1 MPIALTPEQQAILE
15 QTRAVH
21 TPAEFE
27 ALLVAAQPETDKIVR
42 ESLSPNQPI
51 GVTLTELRDLFLA
64 TTQHTAKLDAHNYK
78 AERRALFRDAIRLL
92 ETAHLWFGEGNRTGA
107 FRVRTVAEVV
117 EASRP
122 FRARLAAYGEHAF
135 AFEPEI
141 AELFADVNTTGTL
154 DEEVADLRLLLQ
166 AAKQHQAALADIGM
180 SDDFVKQGEGLLR
193 EAENRDLLGVLG
205 LRNQEEA
212 MLLRNRILTYAV
224 LLGRQARAA
233 GVNACFDDAEA
244 RRRFEATSFR
254 EALRRLRPKRRG
266 PKEDATTPTEG
277 ASNDP

>member
-1 MPIALTPEQQAILE
+1 MPIALTPEQQIILE
-15 QTRAVH
+15 ETRAASN
-21 TPAEFE
+21 PAEFE
-27 ALLVAAQPETDKIVR
+27 ALLITAQPETDKIVR
-42 ESLSPNQPI
+42 ESLAPNQPI
-51 GVTLTELRDLFLA
+51 GVTVTELRDLFLA
-64 TTQHTAKLDAHNYK
+64 VTQHAAQLDAHNY
-78 AERRALFRDAIRLL
+78 AAARRALFRDAIRLL
-92 ETAHLWFGEGNRTGA
+92 ETAHLWFGEGHRTGA

-122 FRARLAAYGEHAF
+122 WRARLAAYGEHAF
-135 AFEPEI
+135 AFEPEL
-141 AELFADVNTTGTL
+141 ADVFGDVNTTGTL
-154 DEEVADLRLLLQ
+154 DEEVDDLRVLLQ
-166 AAKQHQAALADIGM
+166 AAKQHKAELAEVGM
-180 SDDFVKQGEGLLR
+180 SDDFVKLGEGILR

-244 RRRFEATSFR
+244 RRRFEAASFR

-266 PKEDATTPTEG
+266 TKEEPTTPDG
-277 ASNDP
+277 APADS

>member
-1 MPIALTPEQQAILE
+1 MPIALTPEQQTILE
-15 QTRAVH
+15 ETRAASN
-21 TPAEFE
+21 PAEFE
-27 ALLVAAQPETDKIVR
+27 ALLITAQPETDKIVR
-42 ESLSPNQPI
+42 ESLAPNQPI

-64 TTQHTAKLDAHNYK
+64 VTQHAAQLDAHNY
-78 AERRALFRDAIRLL
+78 AAGRRALFRDAIRLL
-92 ETAHLWFGEGNRTGA
+92 ETAHLWFGEGHRTGA

-122 FRARLAAYGEHAF
+122 WRARLAAYGEHAF
-135 AFEPEI
+135 AFEPEL
-141 AELFADVNTTGTL
+141 ADVFGDVNTTGTL
-154 DEEVADLRLLLQ
+154 DEEVDDLRVLLQ
-166 AAKQHQAALADIGM
+166 AAKQHKAELAAVGM
-180 SDDFVKQGEGLLR
+180 SDDFVKLGEGLLR

-244 RRRFEATSFR
+244 RRRFEAASFR

-266 PKEDATTPTEG
+266 SKEEPTTPDG
-277 ASNDP
+277 APADS